1 MQKKWVYQR
10 PPEPS
15 KVQFLANQLNINH
28 ALAAILVQ
36 RGIDTFEKARTF
48 FRPSLDLLHDPFL
61 MKDMATAVETVEKA
75 ISAGEKILI
84 YGDYDVDGTTAVS
97 LVYGFL
103 KTLYAKIDY
112 YIPDR
117 YTEGYGLSEM
127 GLQHAIDRDYK
138 LIITLD
144 CGIKAVDLVAKGV
157 SNGLKFI
164 ICDHHFPGE
173 VLPPAAAVLDAKQMG
188 CTYPYKE
195 LTGCG
200 VGFKLIQAIGIQRSI
215 PVETTY
221 EFLDLV
227 AVSIGADIVPITGE
241 NRVLSYYGLKKLNKH
256 PRPGLKALLDIG
268 GISSQVQVGISEVVF
283 GLAPRINAAGRIDH
297 AKSAV
302 KLLLSESGREA
313 AKWADNVDQNN
324 SLRKEKDSNTTR
336 EALAMI
342 AETAHL
348 EGARSTV
355 LYQEHW
361 HKGVIG
367 IVASRC
373 IEEYYRP
380 TIILTQSQN
389 KATGSARS
397 VPGFDI
403 YEAIS
408 ACSDLL
414 DAYGGHKYAAGLTL
428 PLEKI
433 EDFQKRFEEVVSASI
448 TEEMLTP
455 RLEIDH
461 ELSLE
466 DINDNFYNVL
476 RQIGPFGPGN
486 MTPVFVTKGL
496 KTHSGTRVLKEKHLK
511 FRIKSSSGKYFDGVA
526 FGMSKYAEELQAGA
540 SFDVAYTLEINNFRG
555 ERSLQLMVKDIKLQ
569 S

>member
-1 MQKKWVYQR
+1 MQKKWVYKR
-10 PPEPS
+10 SPESS
-15 KVQFLANQLNINH
+15 KVQSLANQLNINSV
-28 ALAAILVQ
+28 LATILVQ
-36 RGIDTFEKARTF
+36 RGIDNFEKARAF
-48 FRPSLDLLHDPFL
+48 FRPSLDKLHDPFL
-61 MKDMATAVETVEKA
+61 MKDMTTAVKTVERA
-75 ISAGEKILI
+75 ITAGEKILI

-97 LVYGFL
+97 LVYGFIN
-103 KTLYAKIDY
+103 TLYANIDY

-117 YTEGYGLSEM
+117 YTEGYGLSEL
-127 GLQHAIDRDYK
+127 GLQHAIDQDYK

-157 SNGLKFI
+157 SHGLKFI

-173 VLPPAAAVLDAKQMG
+173 ELPPAAAVLDTKQGG
-188 CTYPYKE
+188 CAYPYKE

-200 VGFKLIQAIGIQRSI
+200 VGFKLIQAICIQRGI
-215 PVETTY
+215 PLETTY

-227 AVSIGADIVPITGE
+227 AVSIAADMVPITGE
-241 NRVLSYYGLKKLNKH
+241 NRVLSYYGLKKINKK
-256 PRPGLKALLDIG
+256 PRLGIKALLDVG
-268 GISSQVQVGISEVVF
+268 GINSRVGNSEVVF
-283 GLAPRINAAGRIDH
+283 SLAPRINAAGRIEH
-297 AKSAV
+297 ARSAV
-302 KLLLSESGREA
+302 ELLLSDSGSEA
-313 AKWADNVDQNN
+313 EKWASSVDRNN
-324 SLRKEKDSNTTR
+324 STRKEKDSNTTR

-342 AETAHL
+342 AETIPQAN
-348 EGARSTV
+348 ARSTV

-373 IEEYYRP
+373 VEKYYRP

-428 PLEKI
+428 PLDKI
-433 EDFQKRFEEVVSASI
+433 KDFQKRFEEVVSASI
-448 TEEMLTP
+448 TEELLTP
-455 RLEIDH
+455 LLEIDH

-466 DINDNFYNVL
+466 DINDNFYNIL
-476 RQIGPFGPGN
+476 RQMGPFGPGN
-486 MTPVFVTKGL
+486 MPPVFISKGL
-496 KTHSGTRVLKEKHLK
+496 KAYSGTQVLKEQHLK
-511 FRIKSSSGKYFDGVA
+511 FGVRSSSGKFFSGVA
-526 FGMSKYAEELQAGA
+526 FGLSKYAEALQAGT
-540 SFDVAYTLEINNFRG
+540 SFDVAYTLEINTFRG
-555 ERSLQLMVKDIKLQ
+555 ERSLQMMVKDIKLA